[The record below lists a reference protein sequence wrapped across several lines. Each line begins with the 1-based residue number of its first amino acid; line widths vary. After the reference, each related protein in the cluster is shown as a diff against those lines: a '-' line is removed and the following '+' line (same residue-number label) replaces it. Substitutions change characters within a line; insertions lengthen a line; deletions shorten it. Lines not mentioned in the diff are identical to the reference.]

1 MSELKV
7 KYITG
12 TIGEGEENSPI
23 TLSGDTA
30 TLGSGVAL
38 GSGVTFPAGGT
49 GNPISIAILWD
60 QKSGQTS
67 GGSKSANV
75 WQDRTLNMETDPD
88 NIVSLTN
95 GTTGEGG
102 AANQFILGAG
112 TFHVAWRVPGFFI
125 LRHQSALTLADNTM
139 VQQGSSAYADTA
151 SGYENYEVNM
161 TFGETIVTPAS
172 STTYKIR
179 HYSNSGHGDGLGYP
193 SPHSSIDSI
202 FTTVR
207 ITKLK

>member
-1 MSELKV
+1 MASSKIFLGNQEFASESANV
-7 KYITG
+7 VSIH
-12 TIGEGEENSPI
+12 S
-23 TLSGDTA
+23 A
-30 TLGSGVAL
+30 TK
-38 GSGVTFPAGGT
+38 FPAGGT

-60 QKSGQTS
+60 QKIGSTS
-67 GGSKSANV
+67 GGTKSANV
-75 WQDRTLNMETDPD
+75 WEDRILNMETDSD

-95 GTTGEGG
+95 GTTGAGG
-102 AANQFILGAG
+102 SANQFILGTG

-125 LRHQSALTLADNTM
+125 LRHQSALTLADNTT
-139 VQQGSSAYADTA
+139 VQLGTSAYADTA
-151 SGYENYEVNM
+151 SSYENYETNW
-161 TFGETIVTPAS
+161 TFGETIVTPTS

>member
-1 MSELKV
+1 MSTLKV
-7 KYITG
+7 NNIAGVSGG
-12 TIGEGEENSPI
+12 TSPPI

-30 TLGSGVAL
+30 TLSGT
-38 GSGVTFPAGGT
+38 GVTFPAGGT

-60 QKSGQTS
+60 QKNGQTA
-67 GGSKSANV
+67 GGAKTANA
-75 WQDRTLNMETDPD
+75 WDDRTLNMETDPD

-102 AANQFILGAG
+102 SANQFILGAG
-112 TFHVAWRVPGFFI
+112 TFHVVWKVPGFFI

-151 SGYENYEVNM
+151 SGYENYETYM
-161 TFGETIVTPAS
+161 SFGETIVTPTS

-179 HYSNSGHGDGLGYP
+179 HYSNAAHSSGLGYP

-202 FTTVR
+202 YTIVR

>member
-60 QKSGQTS
+60 QKSGQTA
-67 GGSKSANV
+67 GGSKTANA
-75 WQDRTLNMETDPD
+75 WDDRTLNMETDPD

-102 AANQFILGAG
+102 SANQFILGAG
-112 TFHVAWRVPGFFI
+112 TFHIEWKVPGFYI

-139 VQQGSSAYADTA
+139 VQQGSSAYADNA
-151 SGYENYEVNM
+151 SSYEVFATNWS
-161 TFGETIVTPAS
+161 FGETIVTPIS